1 MSDSSDGGSSDSGSS
16 SDSSSSD
23 SSSGSWSSDTSS
35 SDNAWSDTSTS
46 DASGAG
52 TSWSGGEQ
60 DTTWGDP
67 FPSER
72 PADLPSDLVADD
84 TTGEPEWAADP
95 PTEPSADPDAAQ
107 AAKEEAKAA
116 HAAEHETAPWAPPDA
131 PPPPAWTTGQTAPA
145 SPPSS
150 PGYSPYP
157 THPTY
162 PTAPGG
168 LPPAGYPSAYG
179 GAAPPPTGFPPSSAL
194 PGQYTGPYPAGYGP
208 PVARRRNNG
217 FSTASLAVAITGV
230 FLCFVP
236 VLSILAV
243 VFGHVARG
251 QIRRSQGTEGGQG
264 LATAGL
270 VIGYLTLALSV
281 AFWVFVVVSAE
292 PVPEGDPPSSISEFG
307 TDPVLDDLARDCATE
322 DFAAC
327 DRLWLQSDRGSG
339 YEDYGATCGG
349 RVTPD
354 PTESAVFH
362 ERCTEQFDDDGTAAR
377 PLLGRSLRQP
387 VVRLA

>member
-1 MSDSSDGGSSDSGSS
+1 MVIRDRADRERTVSDSSDGGSSDSGSS

-23 SSSGSWSSDTSS
+23 SSWSSDTSS
-35 SDNAWSDTSTS
+35 SDNAWTDTSTS
-46 DASGAG
+46 DASGSG

-72 PADLPSDLVADD
+72 PADLPSDLLSHDPADD
-84 TTGEPEWAADP
+84 AGWAAGSA
-95 PTEPSADPDAAQ
+95 PTAGPDAAAEAQ

-116 HAAEHETAPWAPPDA
+116 LAAEGEAAPWAPPDA
-131 PPPPAWTTGQTAPA
+131 PPPPPAWTTGQMAPA

-168 LPPAGYPSAYG
+168 PPPAGYPSAYG
-179 GAAPPPTGFPPSSAL
+179 GAAPPPTGFPPSSAM
-194 PGQYTGPYPAGYGP
+194 PGQYPGAYPPAYAPAAPG
-208 PVARRRNNG
+208 RTNG
-217 FSTASLAVAITGV
+217 FAAASLAVAITGV
-230 FLCFVP
+230 FLCFAP

-251 QIRRSQGTEGGQG
+251 RITRSQGAEGGKG

-270 VIGYLTLALSV
+270 IIGYLTLVLSV
-281 AFWVFVVVSAE
+281 GFWVLVVVSAE
-292 PVPEGDPPSSISEFG
+292 PVPDGDPPSSIAEFG
-307 TDPVLDDLARDCATE
+307 TDPVLDDLARDCAGE

-339 YEDYGATCGG
+339 YEDYGASCGG

-354 PTESAVFH
+354 PTESDVFH
-362 ERCTEQFDDDGTAAR
+362 ERCTEQFDGDGTPA
-377 PLLGRSLRQP
+377 
-387 VVRLA
+387 

>member
-16 SDSSSSD
+16 GDSSSSD
-23 SSSGSWSSDTSS
+23 SSWSSDTSSSDTSS

-46 DASGAG
+46 DATGLG

-67 FPSER
+67 FPAER
-72 PADLPSDLVADD
+72 PADLPPDLLAD
-84 TTGEPEWAADP
+84 EPGWAADP
-95 PTEPSADPDAAQ
+95 PPDRDADAGDRAQ
-107 AAKEEAKAA
+107 AGKEEAKAA
-116 HAAEHETAPWAPPDA
+116 LGSDGGAAPWVPPDA

-145 SPPSS
+145 SPPGN

-157 THPTY
+157 THPTH
-162 PTAPGG
+162 PGVPGG
-168 LPPAGYPSAYG
+168 PPPTGYPSAYG
-179 GAAPPPTGFPPSSAL
+179 AAPPSPTGYPAASPM
-194 PGQYTGPYPAGYGP
+194 PGPYPGPYPPGYGPPGYGP

-217 FSTASLAVAITGV
+217 FAVASLAVGIAGL
-230 FLCFVP
+230 FFCFIP

-243 VFGHVARG
+243 VFGHLGRG
-251 QIRRSQGTEGGQG
+251 HIKRSQGTEGGQG

-270 VIGYLTLALSV
+270 ILGYLTLALSV
-281 AFWVFVVVSAE
+281 AFWVFVAVSDE
-292 PVPEGDPPSSISEFG
+292 PVPEGDPPTSISEFG
-307 TDPVLDDLARDCATE
+307 TDPVLDDLARDCAGE

-354 PTESAVFH
+354 PTESDVFH
-362 ERCTEQFDDDGTAAR
+362 ERCTDQFDDDGTPA
-377 PLLGRSLRQP
+377 
-387 VVRLA
+387 